1 MTEPATLAGL
11 TLVIPEKNDPERD
24 SVAAAWNAAGGEV
37 SRLGRFWEPPS
48 YDPAKVRVYGN
59 DTFALV
65 LAQKLGLALI
75 SPADDLL
82 VQLPQQALQRS
93 VTLLPLSGAMT
104 LSFPAFLKPA
114 APKLFKAAV
123 YATPD
128 DLAAETRGLEPDTPV
143 LHSEIVQF
151 ACEIRCFV
159 WRGDVLDAAVY
170 EGDGALDDGLVFA
183 RQLAQSEHLPTTCV
197 IDIGYIPQRGW
208 AIIEANAAWGAGL
221 NGCRAEKV
229 LPCIEA
235 ATRKLVTGS

>member
-11 TLVIPEKNDPERD
+11 TLVIPEKSDPERD
-24 SVAAAWNAAGGEV
+24 SVAAAWSAAGGEV

-65 LAQKLGLALI
+65 LAQKLGLDLI

-93 VTLLPLSGAMT
+93 VTLLPLSMAMT
-104 LSFPAFLKPA
+104 SPFPAFLKPA
-114 APKLFKAAV
+114 APKLFKASV
-123 YATPD
+123 YASPN
-128 DLAAETRGLEPDTPV
+128 DLDVETRGLEPDTPV
-143 LHSEIVQF
+143 LHSEIVHF

-159 WRGDVLDAAVY
+159 WRGEILDAALY
-170 EGDGALDDGLVFA
+170 EGDGALEDGLKFA
-183 RQLAQSEHLPTTCV
+183 RQLAHSEHLPATCV

-208 AIIEANAAWGAGL
+208 ATIEANAAWGAGL

-235 ATRKLVTGS
+235 ATRQVATDS

>member
-1 MTEPATLAGL
+1 M
-11 TLVIPEKNDPERD
+11 VIPEKNDLERD
-24 SVAAAWNAAGGEV
+24 SVAAAWSAAGGEV

-65 LAQKLGLALI
+65 LAQKLGLDLI

-93 VTLLPLSGAMT
+93 VTLLPLSVAMT
-104 LSFPAFLKPA
+104 SPFPAFLKPA
-114 APKLFKAAV
+114 APKLFKAAI
-123 YATPD
+123 YTSLT
-128 DLAAETRGLEPDTPV
+128 DLAVETRGLEPDTPV

-159 WRGDVLDAAVY
+159 WRGDVLDAAIY
-170 EGDGALDDGLVFA
+170 EGDGALEDGLRFA
-183 RQLAQSEHLPTTCV
+183 RQLARSGDLPTTCV
-197 IDIGYIPQRGW
+197 LDIGYIPQRGW

-221 NGCRAEKV
+221 NGCRADKV

-235 ATRKLVTGS
+235 ATRQVAIGS

>member
-1 MTEPATLAGL
+1 MAESVSIAGV

-24 SVAAAWNAAGGEV
+24 SVAAAWSAAGGEV

-48 YDPAKVRVYGN
+48 YDPVKVRVYGN
-59 DTFALV
+59 DTFAQV
-65 LAQKLGLALI
+65 LAQKLGLNLI
-75 SPADDLL
+75 SPVDDLL
-82 VQLPQQALQRS
+82 VQLPQQSLLRS
-93 VTLLPLSGAMT
+93 VTLLPLSVAMT
-104 LSFPAFLKPA
+104 SNFPAFLKPA
-114 APKLFKAAV
+114 APKLFKASV
-123 YATPD
+123 YASPT
-128 DLAAETRGLEPDTPV
+128 DLAVETRGLEPDTPV

-170 EGDGALDDGLVFA
+170 EGDGALDDGLRFA

-197 IDIGYIPQRGW
+197 LDIGYIPQRGW
-208 AIIEANAAWGAGL
+208 SIIEANAAWGAGL

-235 ATRKLVTGS
+235 ATQLI